1 MKKFIFFLF
10 LLFFLIPLVSATS
23 VYDQINTIKSDP
35 SPYTIV
41 IGNQADIETIK
52 ASSELA
58 SFLGITRSLFDNE
71 VQNPQ
76 NLVLIGN
83 PSNNVLIVPFISPD
97 QTNKTTIKA
106 ANNNLIINNM
116 NPSDLKQG
124 IDLIKNYEKNKEIL
138 QTEEYLLQTFFSPSD
153 SSLLILITVSVLVL
167 AFIGILFF
175 IVIKKRKHIETKLVT
190 TNIQPQETNQQIIYY
205 IQKSMQQGYSK
216 DQIKQSLINVGWNPS
231 QVDLALS
238 RF

>member
-10 LLFFLIPLVSATS
+10 LLFFITPLVSATS
-23 VYDQINTIKSDP
+23 VYDTINQIKSNP
-35 SPYTIV
+35 SDYTIV
-41 IGNQADIETIK
+41 IGTNSDPETIK
-52 ASSELA
+52 AVAELA
-58 SFLGITRSLFDNE
+58 SFLGTANSLFDNE

-76 NLVLIGN
+76 NLILIGN
-83 PSNNVLIVPFISPD
+83 PSNNIWIVPFIRPD

-106 ANNNLIINNM
+106 ADNNLIINNM
-116 NPSDLKQG
+116 NPSDLKQE
-124 IDLIKNYEKNKEIL
+124 IDIIKNYEKNKEIL

-167 AFIGILFF
+167 ALIGILVF

-190 TNIQPQETNQQIIYY
+190 TNIKPQEPNQQIIDY

-231 QVDLALS
+231 QVDQALS

>member
-153 SSLLILITVSVLVL
+153 SSLLILIIVSVLVL
-167 AFIGILFF
+167 ALIGILTF
-175 IVIKKRKHIETKLVT
+175 IIIKKRKHIETKLVT
-190 TNIQPQETNQQIIYY
+190 TNIQPQELNQQIIYY

-216 DQIKQSLINVGWNPS
+216 DQIKQSLINVGWNSS
-231 QVDLALS
+231 QVDQALS